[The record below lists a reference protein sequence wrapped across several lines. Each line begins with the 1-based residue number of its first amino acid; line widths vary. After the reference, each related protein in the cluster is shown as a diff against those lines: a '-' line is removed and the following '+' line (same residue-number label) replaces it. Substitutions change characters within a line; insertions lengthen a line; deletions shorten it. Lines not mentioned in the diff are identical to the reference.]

1 MNEVQKEKDPLKFL
15 RNILFQVEME
25 TKKQVG
31 DDWAL
36 WAMHYDTWIDVIGS
50 VLDVIPKD
58 KQLDSML
65 IFRLMELQ
73 KTLLWLEI
81 CALNGAYH
89 QLIRELRFILDS
101 FAQAYYLDKNY
112 ATMEEKIHV
121 VEKEEF
127 QLFGGKLT
135 RKLDLALQ
143 NEILTI
149 YRTLSKYEHSSY
161 EEMRSAILEGKV
173 DDRILFVFDKE
184 LFEKCK
190 DLTNAVIDSVFYLVL
205 SNFPNAIL
213 KFKNTEMTIYWLKK
227 LDSKFTLKLL
237 ESG

>member
-1 MNEVQKEKDPLKFL
+1 MEKEEDPLQFL
-15 RNILFQVEME
+15 KNILSEVETE

-36 WAMHYDTWIDVIGS
+36 WAMHYDTWITMIGT
-50 VLDVIPKD
+50 VLEIIPQEKR
-58 KQLDSML
+58 LDSML

-89 QLIRELRFILDS
+89 QLIRELRFVLDS

-112 ATMEEKIHV
+112 DKMEEKISV
-121 VEKEEF
+121 VEKEGR
-127 QLFGGKLT
+127 QLFG
-135 RKLDLALQ
+135 RKLILKLGLTQQD
-143 NEILTI
+143 EILTI

-173 DDRILFVFDKE
+173 DDRILFTFDKE
-184 LFEKCK
+184 LFDKCK
-190 DLTNAVIDSVFYLVL
+190 NFTNTVLDLVFYIVL
-205 SNFPNAIL
+205 SNFPVAISKL
-213 KFKNTEMTIYWLKK
+213 KDDGMTIHWLRK
-227 LDSKFTLKLL
+227 LDAKYTLMIL
-237 ESG
+237 GNQ